1 MQHFMPSGCNLRI
14 VAGLVEGLPVLYNHV
29 VTEVEYSQEGCLIT
43 SGNKQFK
50 GASLDLVPA
59 WCWQHSSLSEQP

>member
-1 MQHFMPSGCNLRI
+1 MHHFMPSGCNLRI

-29 VTEVEYSQEGCLIT
+29 VTAVEYSQEGCLVT

-50 GASLDLVPA
+50 GASLKLGPCLELA
-59 WCWQHSSLSEQP
+59 